1 MLQNLILYIK
11 KLFLKYAL
19 HIFLSLFTVQW
30 VCACCQGE
38 VLQQWADVLGIWT
51 QVLQELD
58 DHLHEVCRLRE
69 YLLGRLYELFL
80 VLWVLE
86 SFLLEAVVVA
96 LGSELVAQAIELVER
111 QCSKVFIV
119 NILFVLICLWIIY
132 VINIALSVLFA
143 NFGQTGLVLW
153 TIWFRSVLMLVND
166 ALLQVID

>member
-1 MLQNLILYIK
+1 M
-11 KLFLKYAL
+11 
-19 HIFLSLFTVQW
+19 
-30 VCACCQGE
+30 
-38 VLQQWADVLGIWT
+38 
-51 QVLQELD
+51 QELD

-119 NILFVLICLWIIY
+119 NILFVLICL
-132 VINIALSVLFA
+132 
-143 NFGQTGLVLW
+143 
-153 TIWFRSVLMLVND
+153 
-166 ALLQVID
+166 